1 MAVQTFDQKH
11 VLRVRVKVVD
21 VAVDDVVARPAVV
34 SVPLVT
40 LVLKH
45 IPLPVMTVGV
55 EVLLLEQWLWHQ
67 LKIVLYHLMCI
78 YLSYNF
84 SEKYYKLRQIK
95 KRLLLIKKDII
106 AILNYEF

>member
-1 MAVQTFDQKH
+1 M
-11 VLRVRVKVVD
+11 D

-55 EVLLLEQWLWHQ
+55 EVLLLEQWLWHH
-67 LKIVLYHLMCI
+67 LYHLMCI
-78 YLSYNF
+78 FVKQL
-84 SEKYYKLRQIK
+84 
-95 KRLLLIKKDII
+95 
-106 AILNYEF
+106 